1 MHIAC
6 CDLIFLRSYDPTLLI
21 VTSRIICVGHPLQSN
36 SDHNLGSTFLRRA
49 GDRGLSVG
57 RPAMKLKLALLAS
70 ASLLALTAPVPAA
83 AQEFS
88 VFINRSLA
96 PDAYCSPRRQQ
107 LPRDENT
114 PVAMNDRTALPDP
127 RAAIRNTATVSIVRN
142 TRDSRNEDASLGGI
156 TSILYGAQ
164 FQQSLGK

>member
-70 ASLLALTAPVPAA
+70 ASLLALTAPVPAV

-88 VFINRSLA
+88 VFINMSLVPA
-96 PDAYCSPRRQQ
+96 AYCSPQRQQ
-107 LPRDENT
+107 PQEP
-114 PVAMNDRTALPDP
+114 PVAQRPIADP
-127 RAAIRNTATVSIVRN
+127 VVATDSTATSADR
-142 TRDSRNEDASLGGI
+142 I
-156 TSILYGAQ
+156 TSVLGAARAIV
-164 FQQSLGK
+164 GTARE